1 MKELRPADISATIA
15 RHDPLKLVAQ
25 SGSAD
30 EYISE
35 ARLLAAR
42 LHGCS
47 TSDMCL
53 DTVWGVF
60 RDAFGDELVSR
71 GSLRRLSTDLFALKT
86 VKPSAPDS

>member
-1 MKELRPADISATIA
+1 MKPIRPADVSATIA
-15 RHDPLKLVAQ
+15 RHDPMKLVAQ

-53 DTVWGVF
+53 DMVWGVF
-60 RDAFGDELVSR
+60 RNAFGDELVSR

-86 VKPSAPDS
+86 VKTPPSDS